1 VSAEPIAT
9 RPPLR
14 YHGGKWRLAPWII
27 GHLPP
32 HRIYVEPF
40 MGGCSVLLRKPRS
53 YAEAVNDRY
62 AEVVNF
68 FRVLRDP
75 ALAVELERVARLTP
89 FARDEF
95 LAAYEATDDPV
106 ERARRLLVRSFM
118 GFGSAG
124 ATREHLTGFRGD
136 VKRAGTTGASDWTR
150 WPDQVRAFTA
160 RLRGVTIENK
170 DALDVIRQHDTP
182 ETVFYVDPPYP
193 YATRDLTGNGSCYA
207 VEMTDGD
214 HGTLAEALA
223 QVAGM
228 VVLSGYPC
236 ALYDELFGGWH
247 RVEREAMAN
256 GQEGG
261 VARTEVLWLNSAA
274 VAARRQGQL
283 FQAN

>member
-1 VSAEPIAT
+1 VSAEPTAT

-53 YAEAVNDRY
+53 YAEVLNDRY
-62 AEVVNF
+62 GEVVNF

-75 ALAVELERVARLTP
+75 ALSAELARAARLTP

-95 LAAYEATDDPV
+95 RAAYEPTESAV
-106 ERARRLLVRSFM
+106 ERARRLAVRSFM

-150 WPDQVRAFTA
+150 WPDALAGFTE
-160 RLRGVTIENK
+160 RLQGVTIENT
-170 DALDVIRQHDTP
+170 DALEIIVRHDSP

-193 YATRDLTGNGSCYA
+193 HATRELTGAGACYA
-207 VEMTDGD
+207 VEMSDAD
-214 HGTLAEALA
+214 HRELAAALHA
-223 QVAGM
+223 VSGA

-236 ALYDELFGGWH
+236 DLYDELFGDWS
-247 RVEREAMAN
+247 RSTREVNAN

-261 VARTEVLWLNSAA
+261 VRRTEALWLNPAA
-274 VAARRQGQL
+274 ARARRQRGL
-283 FQAN
+283 FE